1 VKRTTGGDGRGC
13 ACRATNNAWQGAGD
27 HPRSTNPAVRPTAQ
41 ASHHSARLLSLRF
54 LPYSRRLPLP
64 PVAKPIHTHP
74 PHRQAHPATTHMPG
88 PVTPIHAT
96 ESWGGAG
103 YAVRKRGRCSTTRT
117 MGT

>member
-1 VKRTTGGDGRGC
+1 MGGDVRAERQTTRGKGPVTTRE
-13 ACRATNNAWQGAGD
+13 AQTLRYAQQ
-27 HPRSTNPAVRPTAQ
+27 RRPHTTQ
-41 ASHHSARLLSLRF
+41 HASSHSN